1 MPATNRAVLL
11 STVLLLAL
19 TLASCASNEEQAI
32 RHIVTAELIQRHQVP
47 ETHID
52 IVSVSFRNPAQ
63 ATVLA
68 RVFPQGGRI
77 GSPQEYQCELTRDSA
92 RWSLVSIA
100 EVAHG

>member
-19 TLASCASNEEQAI
+19 MLASCASNEEQAI

-47 ETHID
+47 ESHID
-52 IVSVSFRNPAQ
+52 IVSVSSRTPAQ

-68 RVFPQGGRI
+68 RVFPQGGRT
-77 GSPQEYQCELTRDSA
+77 GSPREYQCELTRDA
-92 RWSLVSIA
+92 GRWSLASVT
-100 EVAHG
+100 EVDHG